1 MRGWTVLG
9 LTLWVVLLRLPLLFV
24 DTLGW
29 DEGFYLVVATRLM
42 DGGHLYV
49 DVWDYKPIGIYLI
62 YAAFLLL
69 FGKSVTAITIGSALA
84 VLATTLLLEAI
95 GRRVFGRPRA
105 GLYAAIVFPVCMLV
119 LQGNSANAENFF
131 IICGAISMLLLGCHL
146 ARPAD
151 MAAHR
156 RAAFLFGLVQGIAL
170 QIKLLTVFE
179 TAFLGLVFAGVIWA
193 ERRRLLDLAELC
205 GSFLA
210 GYLLP
215 TLVAFG
221 YFWSIG
227 AFDEMVLATFVS
239 PKGYGTRTF
248 GLHDPFGSLWQIYLT
263 ARPYGPLLVVGCLA
277 LAAAM
282 ASGLRSPGRRLVPY
296 WLVLAWLLGAFA
308 SSTFTGYFF
317 GHYFIVFAAPL
328 SLLAALGIDRFGDSR
343 MARVARVGV
352 AVLVMAAP
360 LYFYQG
366 DLRRRLADPLYDRAE
381 AIAAEVRRLVAP
393 GTRIFALN
401 IDPEVYFLSDTIPA
415 TRFAFSW
422 QISRESLVPLGI
434 DAPAE
439 IRLLFERKPALV
451 VASRAYMSGP
461 PTGLA
466 GIYRHFIERDYE
478 PVEISNAKLRGDV
491 SIFRRRADSR

>member
-1 MRGWTVLG
+1 M
-9 LTLWVVLLRLPLLFV
+9 WVALLRFPLLFV
-24 DTLGW
+24 DPLGW

-42 DGGHLYV
+42 EGGHLYV
-49 DVWDYKPIGIYLI
+49 DVWDYKPIGVYLI

-105 GLYAAIVFPVCMLV
+105 GLYAAIVFPVSMLV
-119 LQGNSANAENFF
+119 LQANSANAENFF

-151 MAAHR
+151 MAAHGR
-156 RAAFLFGLVQGIAL
+156 TAFLFGLVQGVAL

-179 TAFLGLVFAGVIWA
+179 TAFLGLVFAGVVWT
-193 ERRRLLDLAELC
+193 ERRRLLDLAALC

-215 TLVAFG
+215 TLVSFG

-227 AFDEMVLATFVS
+227 AFDEMVLAMFVS
-239 PKGYGTRTF
+239 PKGYGSRNF
-248 GLHDPFGSLWQIYLT
+248 GLHDPLGSLWQIYLT
-263 ARPYGPLLVVGCLA
+263 ARPYGPLLVVACVA
-277 LAAAM
+277 LAAGM
-282 ASGLRSPGRRLVPY
+282 AAGLRSPGRRLVPY
-296 WLVLAWLLGAFA
+296 WLALAWLLGAFA
-308 SSTFTGYFF
+308 SATFTGYFF
-317 GHYFIVFAAPL
+317 GHYFIVFAPPL
-328 SLLAALGIDRFGDSR
+328 SLLAALGIDRLAGDG

-352 AVLVMAAP
+352 AALVMAAP
-360 LYFYQG
+360 LYFYQA
-366 DLRRRLADPLYDRAE
+366 DLRRRLADPLYDPAP
-381 AIAAEVRRLVAP
+381 AIAAEVRRLVPP
-393 GTRIFALN
+393 GTPIFALN
-401 IDPEVYFLSDTIPA
+401 IDPEVYFLSDTVPA

-439 IRLLFERKPALV
+439 IRRLFERKPALV
-451 VASRAYMSGP
+451 VASHAYMRGQP
-461 PTGLA
+461 AGLA
-466 GIYRHFIERDYE
+466 RIYRNFIEGAYE
-478 PVEISNAKLRGDV
+478 PVEISNARLRSHV
-491 SIFRRRADSR
+491 SIFRRRPDRR